1 MQVCENS
8 IVAKRRCHC
17 VVFGAVMGKISSSKD
32 LLMLLLYA
40 KGKRGE
46 ACEAIVG
53 RTRLMKMVF
62 LFDEEIRKKFNLG
75 EVVPKK
81 ILPEFEAYDYGP
93 FSAQVYDDLKFL
105 VNMGFVKVSGS
116 DNKELLADEVEEYEY
131 WQAIS
136 GDEDRPFQEQFTL
149 TDVGR
154 KFVEKKLQG
163 ELNGEQWQVLDEFKM
178 RVTSASLKALL
189 KYVYTRYPSKI
200 SKSKIRDQVLGR

>member
-1 MQVCENS
+1 
-8 IVAKRRCHC
+8 
-17 VVFGAVMGKISSSKD
+17 MGKIKSSKD

-75 EVVPKK
+75 DVFPKE
-81 ILPEFEAYDYGP
+81 ILPKFEAYDYGP
-93 FSAQVYDDLKFL
+93 FSARVYDDLEFL
-105 VNMGFVKVSGS
+105 VNMGFVDVNASG
-116 DNKELLADEVEEYEY
+116 NKELLADEAEEYEY

-149 TDVGR
+149 ADVGT
-154 KFVEKKLQG
+154 KFVEKKLKS
-163 ELNGEQWQVLDEFKM
+163 ELTDEQWQVLDDFKK
-178 RVTSASLKALL
+178 RCTSASVTALL
-189 KYVYTRYPSKI
+189 KYVYARYPKMI
-200 SKSKIRDQVLGR
+200 TKSKIRDQVLGR